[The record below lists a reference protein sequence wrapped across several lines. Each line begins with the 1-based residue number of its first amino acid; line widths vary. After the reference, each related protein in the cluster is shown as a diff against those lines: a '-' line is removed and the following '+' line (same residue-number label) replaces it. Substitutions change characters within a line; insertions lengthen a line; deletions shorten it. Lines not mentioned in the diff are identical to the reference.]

1 MSHED
6 KSIKQ
11 ENIPDGGYGL
21 PPWKI
26 IIIDDD
32 PDVHR
37 VTRLAFHDFIF
48 KDRHIDLIHCYSGDE
63 ARVLLV
69 ENPDIALAMLDVVLE
84 ERDTGFKIVEYIRQD
99 LNNRLMRIILRTGHP
114 GEAPERHTVLSYD
127 INDYKSKTE
136 LTSEKMIA
144 SVAACLRAYE
154 DMKIIASQR
163 EGLERIVIGSDTIF
177 HEKTFGSFLREVL
190 VQYGKITKKEDGH
203 AFKGIASG
211 FREGEMIVVAQV
223 GFGDGSLHKPVQEIV
238 DDDGISLIRMA
249 RHDKIDV
256 FQGGRFAA
264 HFSSADGEENT
275 LYIEIDEE
283 IEDWERELIE
293 IFGANVAT
301 AYENRCLN
309 IGLERTVVRRTA
321 ELVEAKE
328 ELEKTLGEMKQ
339 INEKLTEVNEALESS
354 RTIAEIDM
362 RMAVNVQQNI
372 LPKIA
377 PRSDTWDIALYF
389 KPMAGVSGDF
399 YDFYTDNDGDIA
411 GFSLFDVSG
420 HGIASGLITML
431 SKTIVFRR
439 FRSMSDVPLGAVF
452 DAINDDLIVELGNL
466 QHFLSGVMLRFSG
479 SRVEYV
485 NAGHPDIIL
494 KHANGT
500 VSVEMRQGAEK
511 GFYLGV
517 DLMRRAYDTFM
528 MDMISGDTIIA
539 FSDGLF
545 EAVNERMDYFGFDR
559 LIEVISEIDCDA
571 DVDAIIRAI
580 VSNVEN
586 YIGTASAK
594 DDITIIT
601 ARYRKML

>member
-1 MSHED
+1 MSHEN
-6 KSIKQ
+6 KAIKQ
-11 ENIPDGGYGL
+11 EDTLDGGCGL
-21 PPWKI
+21 SPWKV

-37 VTRLAFHDFIF
+37 VTRLAFHDFVF
-48 KDRHIDLIHCYSGDE
+48 KERRIDLIHCYSGDE
-63 ARVLLV
+63 ARVLLA
-69 ENPDIALAMLDVVLE
+69 ENPDIALAVLDVVLE
-84 ERDTGFKIVEYIRQD
+84 ERDTGFKIVEYIRKE

-127 INDYKSKTE
+127 INDYKAKTE

-154 DMKIIASQR
+154 DMKIIANQR
-163 EGLERIVIGSDTIF
+163 EGLERIVIGADTIF
-177 HEKTFGSFLREVL
+177 HEKTFGGFLREVL
-190 VQYGKITKKEDGH
+190 VQYGNIIKRDDGR
-203 AFKGIASG
+203 ACKGLAAG
-211 FREGEMIVVAQV
+211 FREGTVFVVAQV
-223 GFGDGSLHKPVQEIV
+223 GFGDGSLHKPVEEII

-264 HFSSADGEENT
+264 HFSSTDGEENT
-275 LYIEIDEE
+275 LYIETDKE
-283 IEDWERELIE
+283 IEDWERELFE

-321 ELVEAKE
+321 ELVEAKD

-339 INEKLTEVNEALESS
+339 INERLTEVNEALESS
-354 RTIAEIDM
+354 RDIADLDM

-372 LPKIA
+372 LPKTA
-377 PRSDTWDIALYF
+377 PRSDTWDIAFYF

-399 YDFYTDNDGDIA
+399 YDFYTGDDGEVA

-439 FRSMSDVPLGAVF
+439 FRSMSNVPLGAVL
-452 DAINDDLIVELGNL
+452 DAINDDLIAELGNL
-466 QHFLSGVMLRFSG
+466 QHFLSGVMFRISG
-479 SRVEYV
+479 NRVEYV
-485 NAGHPDIIL
+485 NAGHPDIFV
-494 KHANGT
+494 KRADGT
-500 VSVEMRQGAEK
+500 VSAEMGCGNEK
-511 GFYLGV
+511 GFYLGI
-517 DLMRRAYDTFM
+517 DIMRKSYDTFM
-528 MDMISGDTIIA
+528 MDMAPGDTIIA

-545 EAVNERMDYFGFDR
+545 EAVNEKWDLFGIDR
-559 LIEVISEIDCDA
+559 LIEVISEIDCGTDA
-571 DVDAIIRAI
+571 NAILRAI
-580 VSNVEN
+580 VSGVEDF
-586 YIGTASAK
+586 IGTASTK

-601 ARYRKML
+601 ARYH